1 MEYRV
6 AELAEAAGVGVD
18 TVRFYQARGLITM
31 PARRGRFAIY
41 SAEHLER
48 IRRIRALLESGFSLA
63 QIRRLLV
70 EDEDS
75 SGLGASPTSSSASGS
90 SARSEQAHP
99 GPATAPDSKS
109 LLDALAA
116 ESVKG
121 GTLSRAELAAE
132 TGVPEALIGAAI
144 QSGLISPVEIQG
156 EECFPRSDLEMVAA
170 ALEILGMGMPLDRLL
185 ELAAQHAANVDA
197 LAEQAIDLFDDH
209 VRKPRGEDEESVR
222 LVFERLLPQA
232 TQIVALHFQRTVVSR
247 ALARLRTNGDT
258 SALEKALEVT
268 QAARLEVQWR

>member
-18 TVRFYQARGLITM
+18 TVRFYQARGLVAM
-31 PARRGRFAIY
+31 PERRGRFAIY
-41 SAEHLER
+41 TAEHLER
-48 IRRIRALLESGFSLA
+48 IRRIRALLDSGFSLA
-63 QIRRLLV
+63 QIRQLLV
-70 EDEDS
+70 DVDES
-75 SGLGASPTSSSASGS
+75 AGLAPNPSAEAPRSAAAQGS
-90 SARSEQAHP
+90 AA
-99 GPATAPDSKS
+99 APDSKS

-132 TGVPEALIGAAI
+132 TGVPEALIGAAV

-156 EECFPRSDLEMVAA
+156 EERFPRTDLEMVAA
-170 ALEILGMGMPLDRLL
+170 ALEILGMGMPLERLL
-185 ELAAQHAANVDA
+185 DLAAQHAANVDA

-222 LVFERLLPQA
+222 RVFERLLPQA
-232 TQIVALHFQRTVVSR
+232 TQIVALHFQRTIVSR
-247 ALARLRTNGDT
+247 ALARLRANGDT